1 VNDNVK
7 GRTTMTDASKKT
19 HTALDAAVQDAAPPP
34 PRRRTRSSAP
44 STRGTGR
51 RTSAEGSTQRAE
63 EARDVGSDGA
73 LNGEPTPAA
82 TSAPA
87 SAPTEATSSFPAVSA
102 TAAVPA
108 VPAVPVATPSS
119 LAQIAGKGMAAFED
133 IVLPTPAQI
142 ECIRQ
147 MDTLRIM
154 GLSQPAGQ
162 QRRAFR
168 YLNQSG
174 SGKSTCAKLLKQH
187 VAGQPGRNPT
197 KKPILHV
204 TLSTTGTPKSLATS
218 ILNAFDDG
226 YSTRG
231 EAELLFERVKIAID
245 DHGVELLIID
255 ELNHFKQKHLAADAA
270 NTIKNILTLGWVPV
284 VLMGTTDAQSLFT
297 LNRELK
303 NRCLPQIVLKPFVHD
318 DAASLGV
325 WKQLLRQIDLELV
338 GRGILQE
345 LSGLGDPT
353 LAQDLCEASNGLI
366 GEFHNIM
373 LAALEAALLAG
384 ERFIGHDRLMDAI
397 DAWCIQDGTIGH
409 NPLRLRK
416 AR

>member
-1 VNDNVK
+1 
-7 GRTTMTDASKKT
+7 MTDAFKKN
-19 HTALDAAVQDAAPPP
+19 HPASDAATQEAAPPP
-34 PRRRTRSSAP
+34 PRRRTRSTAP

-51 RTSAEGSTQRAE
+51 RTSAAGSTQRV
-63 EARDVGSDGA
+63 EAPKDVGDMDATG
-73 LNGEPTPAA
+73 GKPTPTV

-87 SAPTEATSSFPAVSA
+87 SVPTEATPALSTSPA

-108 VPAVPVATPSS
+108 VPAAPVAAPSS

-133 IVLPTPAQI
+133 IVLPTPAQV

-154 GLSQPAGQ
+154 GLSQPVGQ

-187 VAGQPGRNPT
+187 VAGQPGRDPA

-218 ILNAFDDG
+218 ILNAFGDG

-231 EAELLFERVKIAID
+231 EAELLFERVKVAID
-245 DHGVELLIID
+245 DCGVELLIID

-303 NRCLPQIVLKPFVHD
+303 NRCLPQIVLKPFVHTD
-318 DAASLGV
+318 TASRGV
-325 WKQLLRQIDLELV
+325 WTQLLRQVDLELV

-373 LAALEAALLAG
+373 LAALEATLLAG
-384 ERFIGHDRLMDAI
+384 ERFISYGRLVDAI
-397 DAWCIQDGTIGH
+397 DAWCIQDGTIDH

>member
-1 VNDNVK
+1 
-7 GRTTMTDASKKT
+7 MTDASKKN
-19 HTALDAAVQDAAPPP
+19 HPAHDAVMQDAAPPP
-34 PRRRTRSSAP
+34 PRRRTRSSTP
-44 STRGTGR
+44 SVRGAGR
-51 RTSAEGSTQRAE
+51 RTSGNRIPHLAGPDGEAVAEGGTDA
-63 EARDVGSDGA
+63 
-73 LNGEPTPAA
+73 
-82 TSAPA
+82 APA
-87 SAPTEATSSFPAVSA
+87 PTVTPPSAPTLTEATPAPHTSPASV
-102 TAAVPA
+102 AVPA
-108 VPAVPVATPSS
+108 VPATPVVSPSS
-119 LAQIAGKGMAAFED
+119 LAQLAGTGMAAFED
-133 IVLPTPAQI
+133 LVLPTPAQV

-174 SGKSTCAKLLKQH
+174 SGKSTCAKLLKRH
-187 VAGQPGRNPT
+187 VEGQPGRDSAT
-197 KKPILHV
+197 KPIMHV

-231 EAELLFERVKIAID
+231 EAELLLERVKVALK
-245 DHGVELLIID
+245 DHDVELLIID

-270 NTIKNILTLGWVPV
+270 NTIKNILTLGWVPI

-303 NRCLPQIVLKPFVHD
+303 NRCLPQVVLQPFVHTD
-318 DAASLGV
+318 PASRDV
-325 WKQLLRQIDLELV
+325 WTQFLRQIDLELV
-338 GRGILQE
+338 RRGILKE
-345 LSGLGDPT
+345 LSGLGDPI

-373 LAALEAALLAG
+373 LAALEATLLAG
-384 ERFIGHDRLMDAI
+384 ERFVSHDRLMAAI

-409 NPLRLRK
+409 NPLRLRA